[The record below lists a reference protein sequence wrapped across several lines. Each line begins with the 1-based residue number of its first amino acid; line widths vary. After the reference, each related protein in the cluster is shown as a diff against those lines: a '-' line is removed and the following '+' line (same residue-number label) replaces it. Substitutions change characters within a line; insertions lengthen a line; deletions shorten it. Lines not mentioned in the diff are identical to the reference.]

1 MELRCSWD
9 RDDTVALA
17 ISGGV
22 DSMVLYHLL
31 KTSYRD
37 TFGRLILLHV
47 NHGQRTASEAEAAHI
62 VNMAAADGVLCETV
76 RLDIDKDDFS
86 QAAAREA
93 RYQFFDEMMMRHGA
107 RVLLTAHHLDDQY
120 ESVMHQLLTGR
131 YLPGKMG
138 IPYDREEE
146 GYRIIRPLLHIPRE
160 AIEAYAGRHR
170 VTYFEDETNS
180 GTDYT
185 RNYIRHNLMKDIRA
199 SEHLQP
205 DQLLKL
211 SEDLGE
217 VDGML
222 REEAAGFISGRQ
234 VLSRE
239 ELNKRRRILRI
250 YIVNAWL
257 ASRGLGARRRYIEE
271 MLDVA
276 SSGTAQAEF
285 PVGDR
290 RVVIAYDEMRIE
302 AGNSVTLHRLD
313 ITENGM
319 YSFNGYEI
327 TVEMSP
333 SELPIRVRTR
343 EEGDRIFVPGVG
355 TKKLSR
361 LFIDRKVPKDEREIM
376 PVVTGQ
382 DHQIIAVGIIY
393 NIIKTRGNHSR
404 LSVEKG
410 VRQ

>member
-1 MELRCSWD
+1 
-9 RDDTVALA
+9 
-17 ISGGV
+17 
-22 DSMVLYHLL
+22 
-31 KTSYRD
+31 
-37 TFGRLILLHV
+37 
-47 NHGQRTASEAEAAHI
+47 
-62 VNMAAADGVLCETV
+62 
-76 RLDIDKDDFS
+76 
-86 QAAAREA
+86 
-93 RYQFFDEMMMRHGA
+93 
-107 RVLLTAHHLDDQY
+107 
-120 ESVMHQLLTGR
+120 
-131 YLPGKMG
+131 
-138 IPYDREEE
+138 
-146 GYRIIRPLLHIPRE
+146 
-160 AIEAYAGRHR
+160 
-170 VTYFEDETNS
+170 
-180 GTDYT
+180 
-185 RNYIRHNLMKDIRA
+185 
-199 SEHLQP
+199 
-205 DQLLKL
+205 
-211 SEDLGE
+211 
-217 VDGML
+217 
-222 REEAAGFISGRQ
+222 
-234 VLSRE
+234 
-239 ELNKRRRILRI
+239 
-250 YIVNAWL
+250 
-257 ASRGLGARRRYIEE
+257 